1 MRLSGFLVPVFQV
14 IQEGCLATVAF
25 SPVDPMVVATAG
37 QCGTKLY
44 DIRQTHSGIL
54 FIHNKFSRVFLIN
67 FTIFIS
73 SCAHTC
79 SNIPNNSVRFNRQGT
94 RLLCRES
101 LRLPTVYNVPQAAN
115 NISGKVQ
122 FSAPDYVTPTT
133 GRDIHCFAGPEDE
146 LVVAASADYGLYV
159 WSFPTDHLSDLIV
172 DQSLV
177 VLKGHKDQ
185 ICSVCYNRQSDT
197 WASAGAGK
205 IIMLWTPITE

>member
-1 MRLSGFLVPVFQV
+1 MIS
-14 IQEGCLATVAF
+14 A
-25 SPVDPMVVATAG
+25 
-37 QCGTKLY
+37 K
-44 DIRQTHSGIL
+44 THSGIL

-172 DQSLV
+172 DPSLV

-197 WASAGAGK
+197 LASAGAGE